1 MSVDFNSFHRT
12 IIEANIAKLAAEVNG
27 SYFSVAFLFYAGG
40 IFLLTYIYNVI
51 AETAGGEGYVWV

>member
-27 SYFSVAFLFYAGG
+27 SYFSVAFLFYAGC